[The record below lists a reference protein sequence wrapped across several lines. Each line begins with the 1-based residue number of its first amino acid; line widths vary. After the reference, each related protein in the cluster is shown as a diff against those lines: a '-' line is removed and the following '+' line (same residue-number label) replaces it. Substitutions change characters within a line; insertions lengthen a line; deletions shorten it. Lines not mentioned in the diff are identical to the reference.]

1 MVGHGSHA
9 PNGSDERKL
18 SHKPSHKLSRKLSRK
33 LSQGVSATT
42 AATYTLLKRI
52 DRIHPETPAPSPQGG
67 MITLVLLTWM
77 AIFLVFL
84 IYDWA
89 TAPLPSES
97 TNLWT
102 SMPPWPAGQEG
113 QLFNMEVACAAE
125 NGFCVAAVRYSGSLR
140 GCAAALGYADGSCD
154 ARVFA
159 SGSTAQL
166 PICYSDVVDDGVY
179 VSPGTKVRGV
189 MATGGGTDGLSPMP
203 FAVPVHPGRTL
214 LRLVN
219 TTNHTF
225 PVGSVG
231 HSRVEW
237 FPLFLGASATVP
249 AECLSSVH
257 AVGHGSTFSDVTQL
271 IIDAE
276 WTRIEVTSRTLLLLW
291 GNVGGA
297 WASSLE
303 VAGIAFLLYN
313 LYAQPRDPR
322 GLAEATI
329 SFILAKRR
337 TSSIS
342 TTKGT
347 NQINV

>member
-77 AIFLVFL
+77 AIFLVVL
-84 IYDWA
+84 IHDWA

-113 QLFNMEVACAAE
+113 QLFNMEVDCVAK
-125 NGFCVAAVRYSGSLR
+125 NGICVAAVRYSGSLR